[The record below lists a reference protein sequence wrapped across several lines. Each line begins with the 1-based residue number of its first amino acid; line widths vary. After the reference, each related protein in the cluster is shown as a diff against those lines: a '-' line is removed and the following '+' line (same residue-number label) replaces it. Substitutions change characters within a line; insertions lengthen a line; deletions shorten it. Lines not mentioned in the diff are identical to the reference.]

1 MLGSRL
7 FTNFPSSN
15 AEIAGLQPAIFGTL
29 WIIGV
34 CAVFIVPIGVA
45 TAVYLEEY
53 ADNSKWWNRLIEV
66 NIQNLAA
73 VPSIVYGILG
83 LAFLVRGPLNL
94 GRVVLAG
101 GMTLGL
107 LVLPVVIIA
116 GREAIRAVPPSIR
129 EGSMALG
136 ATKWQTIWKQVLPAS
151 IPGVATGVI
160 LALSRAIGETAP
172 LIVVGAATFITFN
185 PSGIVGDG
193 AGFSALPIQ
202 IFSWI
207 SQPQDD
213 FRQLAA
219 AGIVL
224 LLGLADLHERRG
236 DLPAQP
242 IREQVVMTD
251 SEPMEPEPMSETT
264 EYRIDAGRGQPGD
277 GRRRAERPAVV
288 GGVERPRRRPV
299 DGRRLRARRASASCT
314 AASRPSRTSRSIS
327 TRTRSPRS
335 SGRPAAASRRSCAA

>member
-1 MLGSRL
+1 MSSVPTLRTPSGAARNKDIAFRIAMLACLAASAAVLGLLL
-7 FTNFPSSN
+7 FTVLRDGLPKLTSQLVSNFPSSQAAN
-15 AEIAGLQPAIFGTL
+15 AGLQPALFGTI

-34 CAVFIVPIGVA
+34 CLLFIVPVGVA

-53 ADNSKWWNRLIEV
+53 SDASKWWNRLIEV

-101 GMTLGL
+101 GLTLGL

-136 ATKWQTIWKQVLPAS
+136 ATKWQTIWKLVLPAS

-172 LIVVGAATFITFN
+172 LIVVGAATFINFN
-185 PSGIVGDG
+185 PNGVVGDG

-202 IFSWI
+202 IFNWI
-207 SQPQDD
+207 SQPQDE
-213 FRQLAA
+213 FKQLAA

-224 LLGLADLHERRG
+224 LLGLLIA
-236 DLPAQP
+236 
-242 IREQVVMTD
+242 MN
-251 SEPMEPEPMSETT
+251 
-264 EYRIDAGRGQPGD
+264 
-277 GRRRAERPAVV
+277 
-288 GGVERPRRRPV
+288 GVAIY
-299 DGRRLRARRASASCT
+299 LRNRYENRW
-314 AASRPSRTSRSIS
+314 
-327 TRTRSPRS
+327 
-335 SGRPAAASRRSCAA
+335 